1 MRCCLVPRCGGKLAF
16 SGKFIVVNVRR
27 FFFFHFPWRWVA
39 VWVRFVVW
47 RAAVVSL
54 RRGGA
59 QVYFGAAVSG
69 ARKALLDTK
78 LVTRLLC
85 VL

>member
-1 MRCCLVPRCGGKLAF
+1 M
-16 SGKFIVVNVRR
+16 
-27 FFFFHFPWRWVA
+27 A